1 MNRGRGW
8 RNVDKMPRRFV
19 MALWCAVVL
28 LAVALVP
35 VSAQDPDDA
44 PVPETILEAEVGFVR
59 QEGEVEG
66 YDGQPQFYQQLDVI
80 ISEGPRQGEVVV
92 VENGP
97 LPEVNAQHYRP
108 GDRLFLRENLD
119 PTASTAYVIEGRSRW
134 RSLALITLV
143 FVGAVVLV
151 ARWRS
156 LPSLL
161 GLVLS
166 FVVLLY
172 YILPRLAAGANPLL
186 TILLGALLI
195 VPASFYLAH
204 GLSIKTSVAIVG
216 TAISLALTLV
226 LAQVFV
232 RGAGLTGYASEEAA
246 FLQTQ
251 TSQVLNIRDLLIAGI
266 IVGVLG
272 VLDDVTIA
280 QASTVQELRR
290 ANAQLGTW
298 ELFRRAMRV
307 GRDHIASVVNTLVL
321 VYAGAS
327 LPLLLL
333 LRTSPLPLAYMLSQE
348 IIAEEVVRTMVASI
362 GLLAA
367 VPITTWLA
375 AIAVV
380 RLPVRQPS
388 GAGSIRG
395 ERNTL
400 GTEMSGAEEGP
411 AAPGTPDTSKK
422 G

>member
-1 MNRGRGW
+1 MSYGRERWPVRGRMGQ
-8 RNVDKMPRRFV
+8 RLVV
-19 MALWCAVVL
+19 ILWCMVL
-28 LAVALVP
+28 VLAIAP
-35 VSAQDPDDA
+35 TTANAQEPGDA
-44 PVPETILEAEVGFVR
+44 PVSETILEAEVGFVR
-59 QEGEVEG
+59 QEGQVEE

-80 ISEGPRQGEVVV
+80 IRSGPRRGEVVV

-119 PTASTAYVIEGRSRW
+119 PAASTAYVIEGRSRW
-134 RSLALITLV
+134 RSLVLVILV

-161 GLVLS
+161 GLALS
-166 FVVLLY
+166 FAVLLY
-172 YILPRLAAGANPLL
+172 FILPRLAAGANPLF
-186 TILLGALLI
+186 TILVGSILI

-204 GLSIKTSVAIVG
+204 GLSAKTSVAIVG
-216 TAISLALTLV
+216 TAISLVLTLV
-226 LAQVFV
+226 LAQLFV
-232 RGAGLTGYASEEAA
+232 RSTGLTGYASEEAA

-251 TSQVLNIRDLLIAGI
+251 SSQTLSIRDLLIAGI

-280 QASTVQELRR
+280 QASTVQELQR
-290 ANAQLGTW
+290 ANAELGTW
-298 ELFRRAMRV
+298 ELFQRAMRV

-333 LRTSPLPLAYMLSQE
+333 LRTSPLPLTYMVSQE

-362 GLLAA
+362 GLLIA

-375 AIAVV
+375 AVVVV
-380 RLPVRQPS
+380 RLQAKTSS
-388 GAGSIRG
+388 GSQQAPG
-395 ERNTL
+395 EHNVL
-400 GTEMSGAEEGP
+400 GKEMPGTGKDRP
-411 AAPGTPDTSKK
+411 NPGTPDI
-422 G
+422 